1 MSGLSARLR
10 ALGAGTLAC
19 ALLAVVPTAHA
30 DDWDA
35 LWPETRVEDVH
46 AQGIDGSGVKVAVI
60 DILSVDHPGL
70 ADADVTHEVGPF
82 DDLDG
87 NVATCTVD
95 GRDLPAT
102 VEPGDRIAISGDDAE
117 AGWYYTH
124 ATDMLLWLV
133 GNGTDY
139 DGQSGVKG
147 IAPGASVLHLAD
159 GVEIPG
165 TTTITPCDGAFGE
178 TGVDSGG
185 LVQRAVDW
193 GARIINR
200 SQGASMFDGYDV
212 DPGDVDAYVDALRH
226 GVIMVSGRAN
236 DTVER
241 RGDLTGYPV
250 QSEYFPGVITVNSV
264 DMNGTIA
271 PTSDVMDG
279 NVSVVSPGY
288 GIMGGIGQLSP
299 GLTSKNGGTSTAAVI
314 LTGYLTLAMQK
325 WPEATGNQIIQS
337 LIRNTKQNDD
347 SPDMD
352 PEHKR
357 GFGEVDP
364 QKLLSIDPTQY
375 PDINPILEYEV
386 KAAAQ
391 HDYSK
396 DWYTRDCA
404 TSPDPDSMGPDEISC
419 KVGLIGDEYERQR
432 TAWDRV
438 EQCRADGGSD
448 CMRYSAT
455 NTADRDAG
463 AAESTASPDSP
474 EPSGLP
480 LWAWGAIGGVA
491 ALVVAGG
498 IVLAVVLSKRARKHR
513 YPPVNGNTRPYRPY
527 PQGPASYG
535 ANGPAYGPNPHPRD
549 GMQPSAQPPAPQYP
563 AGPLYPAG
571 PQPMGDARRSPQ
583 GAVPQPYVRPMPS
596 RRTPEGVP
604 QPPMRPMPDY
614 PVTPPQPAPA
624 PYSRSPR
631 TSSPQ
636 SSDRM
641 PPDTSDPAERQP
653 R

>member
-1 MSGLSARLR
+1 MGRRFTGVCAG
-10 ALGAGTLAC
+10 ALAGVMLC
-19 ALLAVVPTAHA
+19 AAAIPAQA
-30 DDWDA
+30 DDWDS
-35 LWPETRVEDVH
+35 LWPETRVENIH

-124 ATDMLLWLV
+124 ATNILLWLV

-147 IAPGASVLHLAD
+147 IAPGASVLHLAN

-165 TTTITPCDGAFGE
+165 TTTIIPCDGALNE
-178 TGVDSGG
+178 TDIDSGG

-200 SQGASMFDGYDV
+200 SQGTSMFDGYDV
-212 DPGDVDAYVDALRH
+212 DPGDIEHYVDALRH

-236 DTVER
+236 DTTLR
-241 RGDLTGYPV
+241 RHDLTGYPV

-271 PTSDVMDG
+271 PTSDVQDG
-279 NVSVVSPGY
+279 NVSILSPGY
-288 GIMGGIGQLSP
+288 GIMDSIGQLAP

-337 LIRNTKQNDD
+337 LIRNTKQNDN
-347 SPDMD
+347 SPDID

-357 GFGEVDP
+357 GFGEVDVN
-364 QKLLSIDPTQY
+364 KLLTVDPTQY

-386 KAAAQ
+386 LAAAQ
-391 HDYSK
+391 YDETK
-396 DWYTRDCA
+396 NWYTRDCA
-404 TSPDPDSMGPDEISC
+404 TSPDPNSMGPGEISC
-419 KVGLIGDEYERQR
+419 KVGLIGKEYERQKA
-432 TAWDRV
+432 AWDRV
-438 EQCRADGGSD
+438 EQCRADGGTD
-448 CMRYSAT
+448 CMKYSAT
-455 NTADRDAG
+455 NTADQTEQSDDADTTVHRG
-463 AAESTASPDSP
+463 IPVWILA
-474 EPSGLP
+474 
-480 LWAWGAIGGVA
+480 AIGGGA
-491 ALVVAGG
+491 
-498 IVLAVVLSKRARKHR
+498 LAVIAGIIIAILALSRRGKSKRPPVPPAAGRPNQP
-513 YPPVNGNTRPYRPY
+513 YPPYPYQGQWNGGQRQY
-527 PQGPASYG
+527 PHAGQYTSTQQR
-535 ANGPAYGPNPHPRD
+535 AYPPQYQ
-549 GMQPSAQPPAPQYP
+549 QPTYPPAN
-563 AGPLYPAG
+563 
-571 PQPMGDARRSPQ
+571 PMGR
-583 GAVPQPYVRPMPS
+583 
-596 RRTPEGVP
+596 
-604 QPPMRPMPDY
+604 
-614 PVTPPQPAPA
+614 
-624 PYSRSPR
+624 
-631 TSSPQ
+631 
-636 SSDRM
+636 
-641 PPDTSDPAERQP
+641 
-653 R
+653 